1 MKTLSS
7 LLSIGA
13 LAIGLTATAQTA
25 TRKVE
30 KIDIDKSIDDNG
42 KTLHIKILGTKG
54 GKALKFD
61 RTYYVKGMSKLQRD
75 SITKHVID
83 SLGVN

>member
-1 MKTLSS
+1 MKTLRGI
-7 LLSIGA
+7 LMIGVIA
-13 LAIGLTATAQTA
+13 VGLTASAQTT

-30 KIDIDKSIDDNG
+30 KVDIDKSIDDNG
-42 KTLHIKILGTKG
+42 KTLHIKISGTKG
-54 GKALKFD
+54 GKPLKFD
-61 RTYYVKGMSKLQRD
+61 HTYHVEGMSKLQRD